1 MSTRNDRFNK
11 SMRSLDAFVGSFRD
25 PSKIAALTD
34 RGAGVERMLD
44 EIDPPLDENDTRS
57 GKTLSAREMKLHTA
71 KKKLYRAGLAYL
83 IPVLVLIARNGT
95 NRKESI
101 WQLTLRK

>member
-44 EIDPPLDENDTRS
+44 EIDPPPEISRSEVNRQRKFNAARMKLIRS
-57 GKTLSAREMKLHTA
+57 GLGHL
-71 KKKLYRAGLAYL
+71 L
-83 IPVLVLIARNGT
+83 PVLRLIVKNGN

-101 WQLTLRK
+101 WELTRS